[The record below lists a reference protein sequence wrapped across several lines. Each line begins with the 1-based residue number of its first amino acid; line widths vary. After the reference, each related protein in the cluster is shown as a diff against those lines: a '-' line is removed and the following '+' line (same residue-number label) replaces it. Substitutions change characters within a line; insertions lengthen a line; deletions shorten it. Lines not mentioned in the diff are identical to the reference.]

1 MSNNTVVN
9 DRGQSHPRG
18 VKWQKT
24 GVKMTTSKNT
34 FLSINSLKER

>member
-18 VKWQKT
+18 VKWQKNW
-24 GVKMTTSKNT
+24 GENDHFKKYI
-34 FLSINSLKER
+34 FEYK